1 MIQQFKNLN
10 FLNIFILFVLLII
23 LRLGVLYNLPD
34 ALNSGFNLFFSRI
47 LINLD
52 FDKLL
57 SPFFNVFCAALIVFA
72 QALIFNKII
81 NDYNILG
88 KASFLP
94 ALLFVVCSSVFTP
107 FLILSPPL
115 IINFLILFILNKV
128 LKEHK
133 SIDSISSMYDL
144 GLIVAIGTI
153 IYFPFVLFLL
163 VLWIVLILFK
173 PFNWREWVSVITGY
187 LTIVFFLGVYY
198 YWNDKLLSFYKIWKP
213 LSTKIP
219 FYIKINVLDYVVL
232 FPLSICF
239 ILGLI
244 TLRVNFF
251 KSFVLVR
258 KSIQLLTLI
267 FIISILSFYLKA
279 DFRIN
284 HFLLSV
290 APVAVVLSYYFMNA
304 KKKWIYE
311 SLFFIMIV
319 FVVYFQFV

>member
-1 MIQQFKNLN
+1 MC
-10 FLNIFILFVLLII
+10 
-23 LRLGVLYNLPD
+23 NLPD
-34 ALNSGFNLFFSRI
+34 DINSGFNVFFLRI
-47 LINLD
+47 LINID

-57 SPFFNVFCAALIVFA
+57 SPILNIFFAALIVFT
-72 QALIFNKII
+72 QALIFNRII
-81 NDYNILG
+81 NNYNILG
-88 KASFLP
+88 KTSFLP
-94 ALLFVVCSSVFTP
+94 ALLFVVCSSVFAP

-115 IINFLILFILNKV
+115 IANFLILFILNKV

-133 SIDSISSMYDL
+133 SADSISAMFDL

-163 VLWIVLILFK
+163 VLWLALILFR
-173 PFNWREWVSVITGY
+173 PFNWREWVSVIIGY
-187 LTIVFFLGVYY
+187 LTIVFFLGIYY
-198 YWNDKLLSFYKIWKP
+198 FWNDKLLNFYEIWKP

-219 FYIKINVLDYVVL
+219 FYIKINLLDYIVL
-232 FPLSICF
+232 FPLGICF

-244 TLRVNFF
+244 SLRVNFF
-251 KSFVLVR
+251 KSSVLVR

-267 FIISILSFYLKA
+267 FIVSILSFYLKA

-290 APVAVVLSYYFMNA
+290 APVAIVLSYYFMNA

-311 SLFFIMIV
+311 PLFLMMII

>member
-10 FLNIFILFVLLII
+10 FFNIFILFVLII
-23 LRLGVLYNLPD
+23 VLRLGILWNLPD
-34 ALNSGFNLFFSRI
+34 VVNSGVNLFFSRI

-52 FDKLL
+52 FDRLL
-57 SPFFNVFCAALIVFA
+57 SPLLNIICAAFIVFS
-72 QALIFNKII
+72 QALIFNKIM

-94 ALLFVVCSSVFTP
+94 ALLFVVCSSVFAP

-115 IINFLILFILNKV
+115 IVNFLILFILNKV
-128 LKEHK
+128 LREHK
-133 SIDSISSMYDL
+133 SVDSISAMFDL
-144 GLIVAIGTI
+144 GLVVAIGTI

-163 VLWIVLILFK
+163 VLWIALILFK

-187 LTIVFFLGVYY
+187 ITIMFFLGVYY
-198 YWNDKLLSFYKIWKP
+198 YWNDKLLSFYEIWKP

-219 FYIKINVLDYVVL
+219 FYIKINLFDYIVLL
-232 FPLSICF
+232 PLSICF

-244 TLRVNFF
+244 ALRVNFF

-267 FIISILSFYLKA
+267 FIVSILSFYLKA

-311 SLFFIMIV
+311 TLFFMMMI
-319 FVVYFQFV
+319 FIVYFQFV

>member
-1 MIQQFKNLN
+1 MIQQFRNLK
-10 FLNIFILFVLLII
+10 FLNIFILFALLIV
-23 LRLGVLYNLPD
+23 LRLGVLWNLPD
-34 ALNSGFNLFFSRI
+34 VVNSGFNAFFLRI
-47 LINLD
+47 LVNLD
-52 FDKLL
+52 FDQLL
-57 SPFFNVFCAALIVFA
+57 SPILNIFLAAIIVFA

-94 ALLFVVCSSVFTP
+94 ALLFIVCASVLSP

-115 IINFLILFILNKV
+115 IANFLILFILNKV
-128 LKEHK
+128 LREHK
-133 SIDSISSMYDL
+133 SLDSISTMFDL

-163 VLWIVLILFK
+163 VLWIALILFK

-187 LTIVFFLGVYY
+187 LTIVFLLGVFY
-198 YWNDKLLSFYKIWKP
+198 YWNDKLLGFYEIWEP

-219 FYIKINVLDYVVL
+219 FYIKINVLDYIVL
-232 FPLSICF
+232 FPISICF

-244 TLRVNFF
+244 ALRANFF

-258 KSIQLLTLI
+258 KSVQLLTLI
-267 FIISILSFYLKA
+267 FIVSILSFYLKA

-290 APVAVVLSYYFMNA
+290 APVAVVLSYYFMSA

-311 SLFFIMIV
+311 SLFFLMII

>member
-1 MIQQFKNLN
+1 MIQQFRNLN
-10 FLNIFILFVLLII
+10 FFNIFILFVLLIV
-23 LRLGVLYNLPD
+23 LRLGVFWNLPD
-34 ALNSGFNLFFSRI
+34 VLNSGFNVFFTRI
-47 LINLD
+47 LVNLD

-57 SPFFNVFCAALIVFA
+57 SPLLNIICAAVIVFS
-72 QALIFNKII
+72 QALLFNKII

-94 ALLFVVCSSVFTP
+94 ALLFVVCSSIFVP

-115 IINFLILFILNKV
+115 ITNFLILFILNKV

-133 SIDSISSMYDL
+133 SVDSIAAMFDL
-144 GLIVAIGTI
+144 GLVVAIGTI

-163 VLWIVLILFK
+163 VLWLSLVLFK
-173 PFNWREWVSVITGY
+173 PFNWREWTSVLIGY
-187 LTIVFFLGVYY
+187 LTIVFFLGVFY
-198 YWNDKLLSFYKIWKP
+198 YWNDKLLSFYEIWKP

-219 FYIKINVLDYVVL
+219 FYLKINVLDYIVL

-244 TLRVNFF
+244 SLRVNFF

-267 FIISILSFYLKA
+267 FIVSILSFYLKS

-284 HFLLSV
+284 HFLLAV

-311 SLFFIMIV
+311 SLFFLMII
-319 FVVYFQFV
+319 FIVYFQFV

>member
-1 MIQQFKNLN
+1 MIQQFRNLN
-10 FLNIFILFVLLII
+10 FFNIFILFALMIV
-23 LRLGVLYNLPD
+23 LRLGVLWHLPD
-34 ALNSGFNLFFSRI
+34 ILNSGFNVFFTRI
-47 LINLD
+47 LVNVD
-52 FDKLL
+52 FDQL
-57 SPFFNVFCAALIVFA
+57 SPPLLNVFFASIIVFI

-94 ALLFVVCSSVFTP
+94 ALFYVICASVFSP

-115 IINFLILFILNKV
+115 IANFLILFILNKV
-128 LKEHK
+128 LREHK
-133 SIDSISSMYDL
+133 SVDSISAMFDL

-153 IYFPFVLFLL
+153 IYFPFILFLL
-163 VLWIVLILFK
+163 VLWISLILFK
-173 PFNWREWVSVITGY
+173 PFNWREWISVITGY

-198 YWNDKLLSFYKIWKP
+198 YWNDKLLSFYEIWKP

-219 FYIKINVLDYVVL
+219 FYLKINVLDYIVL

-244 TLRVNFF
+244 SLRVNFF

-267 FIISILSFYLKA
+267 FIVSILSYYLKA

-284 HFLLSV
+284 HFLLCV
-290 APVAVVLSYYFMNA
+290 IPVSVVLAYYFMNA

-311 SLFFIMIV
+311 SLCWMMII

>member
-1 MIQQFKNLN
+1 MIQQFKNLS
-10 FLNIFILFVLLII
+10 FLNVFILFVLII
-23 LRLGVLYNLPD
+23 VLRLGILLNLPD
-34 ALNSGFNLFFSRI
+34 FVTSGFNLFFLRI

-57 SPFFNVFCAALIVFA
+57 SPFFNIFCAALIVFS
-72 QALIFNKII
+72 QALIFNKIM

-88 KASFLP
+88 KATFLP
-94 ALLFVVCSSVFTP
+94 ALLFVVCSSVFAP

-115 IINFLILFILNKV
+115 IANFLILIILQKILKDHKKV
-128 LKEHK
+128 
-133 SIDSISSMYDL
+133 DSISSMFDL

-153 IYFPFVLFLL
+153 IYFPFILFLL
-163 VLWIVLILFK
+163 ALWISLILFK
-173 PFNWREWVSVITGY
+173 PFNWREWASVITGY

-198 YWNDKLLSFYKIWKP
+198 YWNDKLLSFYEIWKP

-219 FYIKINVLDYVVL
+219 FYIKINLLDYIVL

-244 TLRVNFF
+244 TLRANFF

-258 KSIQLLTLI
+258 KSVQLLTLI
-267 FIISILSFYLKA
+267 LILSILSFYLKT
-279 DFRIN
+279 DTRID

-290 APVAVVLSYYFMNA
+290 APIAVILSYYFMNA

-311 SLFFIMIV
+311 SLFLMMII
-319 FVVYFQFV
+319 FVIYFQFV